1 MFKAKSK
8 VSLRVTGSTEE
19 REVCVAGASMYLK
32 N

>member
-8 VSLRVTGSTEE
+8 GRLRVIGSIEE
-19 REVCVAGASMYLK
+19 REVCVAGACMYLK